1 MVAEL
6 ATAAVVLLAIAAEFL
21 HMRRSRRVAALA
33 FGPLCRPAPW
43 VWAAPVL
50 RVLAVGATCW
60 GLVTLLLLTPKV
72 HKIGEI
78 AEGDY
83 RHLLLVL
90 DVSPSM
96 RLQDAG
102 PTRKESRMNR
112 ASALLSSFFER
123 VPMERYRI
131 SVLAVYTGTKPV
143 VIETR
148 DLEVVRNILGDLPM
162 HHAFKAGPTDMFSGL
177 EEAAKVAKPWQ
188 PGSTT
193 LLLISD
199 GDTVPATGMP
209 KMPASIKHV
218 LLVGVGDAQTG
229 SYIDGHQSRQET
241 STLRQVAT
249 RLGGVYHDGNEKHI
263 PTDVLRSV
271 TFFNARTTLER
282 LTAREYALMASGAGA
297 SILALLPLALHL
309 LGTRWRPGVQKSKL
323 PVSNTPPGGVY

>member
-6 ATAAVVLLAIAAEFL
+6 ATAAVVLLAIAAEYL
-21 HMRRSRRVAALA
+21 HWRRSRRVAALA
-33 FGPLCRPAPW
+33 FGPLCRPAAW
-43 VWAAPVL
+43 VRAAPVL
-50 RVLAVGATCW
+50 RVAAVGATCW

-112 ASALLSSFFER
+112 AAALLTSFFER
-123 VPMERYRI
+123 VPMERYRV
-131 SVLAVYTGTKPV
+131 SVLAVYTETKPV

-177 EEAAKVAKPWQ
+177 QEAAKVAKPWQ

-218 LLVGVGDAQTG
+218 LLVGVGDPQAGT
-229 SYIDGHQSRQET
+229 YIDGHQSRQET
-241 STLRQVAT
+241 STLRQVAA
-249 RLGGVYHDGNEKHI
+249 RLGGIYHDGNEKHI
-263 PTDVLRSV
+263 PTDVLRGV
-271 TFFNARTTLER
+271 TFFSAKSTLEQ
-282 LTAREYALMASGAGA
+282 LTAREYALMACGTGAT
-297 SILALLPLALHL
+297 ILALLPLALHL

-323 PVSNTPPGGVY
+323 PVSNAPPEGV